1 MKDFS
6 LADVRLFIKAVELG
20 GLTLA
25 ADVLDVPKAS
35 ASRQLQ
41 RLEAS
46 VGHVLLHRG
55 AARFALTKEGRQFF
69 ETAVDMLRA
78 VDRAMSS
85 LYADERA
92 LTGRLRIAA
101 PTCVGRQLLAAHLPD
116 FMAAHPQ
123 LQLSLELGNGRV
135 DLFRDE
141 ADVALRLG
149 REGCEELVARRLAT
163 VPMLLCA
170 SPAYLARSN
179 AIVTLSDLAGHA
191 FLTDGAHRRVGE
203 MTLPTAGH
211 PRNVSAATVLHCND
225 PELRLALARADRGIA
240 LVPAALAA
248 TAMETGELVAVLPS
262 VPLADEEINLVFLPG
277 RRNSRKIRLFV
288 EYLLD
293 ATQAGRPADV
303 GNGGESNSNCLRIF
317 KN

>member
-55 AARFALTKEGRQFF
+55 SARFALTEEGRQFF

-101 PTCVGRQLLAAHLPD
+101 PTYVGRQFLAAHLPG
-116 FMAAHPQ
+116 FMTAHPQ
-123 LQLSLELGNGRV
+123 LQLSLELGNRHA

-141 ADVALRLG
+141 ADVLLRIG

-163 VPMLLCA
+163 VPMRLCA
-170 SPAYLARSN
+170 SPAYLGRSP

-191 FLTDGAHRRVGE
+191 FLTGCAHRRVGE
-203 MTLPTAGH
+203 MTVPTACH
-211 PRNVSAATVLHCND
+211 PRSIAAVTVLHAND
-225 PELRLALARADRGIA
+225 PELLLSLACSDRGIA
-240 LVPAALAA
+240 LLPAELAA
-248 TAMETGELVAVLPS
+248 PALESGELVAVLPF
-262 VPLADEEINLVFLPG
+262 VPLADEEVNLVFLPG
-277 RRNSRKIRLFV
+277 RRNSRKIRTFV

-293 ATQAGRPADV
+293 VTQDARPASV
-303 GNGGESNSNCLRIF
+303 GQLS
-317 KN
+317 

>member
-6 LADVRLFIKAVELG
+6 LADVRLFVKAVELG

-55 AARFALTKEGRQFF
+55 AARFALTEEGRQFF

-101 PTCVGRQLLAAHLPD
+101 PTYTGRQLLAAHLPD
-116 FMAAHPQ
+116 FMATHPQ
-123 LQLSLELGNGRV
+123 LQLSLELGNGHV

-141 ADVALRLG
+141 ADVVLRLG

-170 SPAYLARSN
+170 SPAYLGRSN

-191 FLTDGAHRRVGE
+191 FLTGRAHRRVGE
-203 MTLPTAGH
+203 MTVPTAGH
-211 PRNVSAATVLHCND
+211 ARSVAAAAVLHCND
-225 PELRLALARADRGIA
+225 PELLLALARTDRGIA

-248 TAMETGELVAVLPS
+248 AALEKGELAAVLPF
-262 VPLADEEINLVFLPG
+262 VPLAEEEINLVFLPG
-277 RRNSRKIRLFV
+277 RRNSRKIRTFV

-293 ATQAGRPADV
+293 ATQAERPAGV
-303 GNGGESNSNCLRIF
+303 GQAS
-317 KN
+317 

>member
-6 LADVRLFIKAVELG
+6 LADVRLFVKAVELG

-25 ADVLDVPKAS
+25 ADVLGVPKAS

-55 AARFALTKEGRQFF
+55 ATRFALTEEGRQFF

-85 LYADERA
+85 LCSDDRA

-101 PTCVGRQLLAAHLPD
+101 PTDAGRRLLAAHLPG

-123 LQLSLELGNGRV
+123 LQLSLELGNGHV

-141 ADVALRLG
+141 ADVVLRLG

-170 SPAYLARSN
+170 SPAYLGRSS

-191 FLTDGAHRRVGE
+191 FLTGGAHRRVGE
-203 MTLPTAGH
+203 MTVPTLGH
-211 PRNVSAATVLHCND
+211 PRSVVAATVLHCND
-225 PELRLALARADRGIA
+225 PELLLALARTERGIA
-240 LVPAALAA
+240 LVPAALA
-248 TAMETGELVAVLPS
+248 TAALEKGEVVAVLPF
-262 VPLADEEINLVFLPG
+262 VPLVEEEINLVYLPG
-277 RRNSRKIRLFV
+277 RRNSRKIRAFV
-288 EYLLD
+288 EHLLD
-293 ATQAGRPADV
+293 AMQDKRPAGAEQV
-303 GNGGESNSNCLRIF
+303 S
-317 KN
+317 